1 MALSRAARRREVVSR
16 LTTRA
21 RAFASDPALIT
32 DAVLTLATDEALELG
47 GVASPLAVLVD
58 LAYFRVLLQ
67 IGAEI
72 DEPALTA
79 YRTALKQITDPK
91 GQAHAVRSKVK
102 TRKNPYR

>member
-1 MALSRAARRREVVSR
+1 MALSKAARRRLVVGR

-21 RAFASDPALIT
+21 RAFASDPALLT
-32 DAVLTLATDEALELG
+32 DAALSLATDEALELG
-47 GVASPLAVLVD
+47 GSASPLAVLTD
-58 LAYFRVLLQ
+58 LAYFRLLLQ

-72 DEPALTA
+72 DEPALAA

-91 GQAHAVRSKVK
+91 GQAAVRSKVK

>member
-1 MALSRAARRREVVSR
+1 MALSRAARRLEVGWR
-16 LTTRA
+16 RAARA
-21 RAFASDPALIT
+21 RAFASDPALVT

-72 DEPALTA
+72 DEPALAA

-91 GQAHAVRSKVK
+91 GQAAVRSKVK